1 MATIIKYDRRTQ
13 PSGTTL
19 RAAAFSLTDMG
30 NQAEDYLT
38 TVRQE
43 AVQIIQQAKQEAVR
57 IEQQAEQAGRQAAQ
71 EAIESILD
79 EKVALQ
85 MQSLVPALNSA
96 VSQIE
101 DSKQE
106 WLQYWETSV
115 IKLSTSIAAH
125 IIRRELKTE
134 PELSLEWIREA
145 LRLATG
151 GTKISVHLHPEDHKT
166 LRNEVDRLAAIF
178 CPLAKGQIVADDTIT
193 SGGCRIETQYGAID
207 VQLEAQLARVE
218 QEMNN

>member
-1 MATIIKYDRRTQ
+1 MATIIKHDMQTQ
-13 PSGTTL
+13 PSSTTL
-19 RAAAFSLTDMG
+19 RAAAFSLSDME

-43 AVQIIQQAKQEAVR
+43 AIQIIQQAKQEAA
-57 IEQQAEQAGRQAAQ
+57 IIQQQAEQAGRQVAQ

-79 EKVALQ
+79 EKVSQQ
-85 MQSLVPALNSA
+85 MQSLIPALDLA

-115 IKLSTSIAAH
+115 IRLSTTIAAH
-125 IIRRELKTE
+125 IIRHELKTE
-134 PELSLEWIREA
+134 PELSLQWIREA
-145 LRLATG
+145 LRLAVG
-151 GTKISVHLHPEDHKT
+151 GTKVSVHLHPDDHKT
-166 LRNEVDRLAAIF
+166 LRDEVDRLAAIF
-178 CPLAKGQIVADDTIT
+178 CPLAQGQIVADDTIT
-193 SGGCRIETQYGAID
+193 SGGCRVETQFGTID

-218 QEMNN
+218 QEMS